1 MTWTLVIVLAVVAY
15 TFKAT
20 GMVLAAGRRLPPV
33 LDRAAALVPAAL
45 IAALVVNDTV
55 TSAGALTI
63 DARAVGVGAAMV
75 AAWRRAHLIVVIVLG
90 AAVTAAV
97 RAIGM

>member
-20 GMVLAAGRRLPPV
+20 GMLLAARRRLPPV
-33 LDRAAALVPAAL
+33 LDRA
-45 IAALVVNDTV
+45 AALVVNDTV

-63 DARAVGVGAAMV
+63 DARAVGVGAAIV